1 MGQDQE
7 TGYLQRTTTIMIITV
22 LSKYITVYA
31 FNVGLA
37 RLLSPEDYGDYK
49 VAETFV
55 SLASIPVLMGGAAA
69 ALKFLPNAFKESNLA
84 LIWEYTRFYLVTVL
98 TLSFLLALTTFGI
111 SMNFLGS
118 TSFGHHHPL
127 VYATAI
133 VPVMAI
139 TVLIGSVFQSKNM
152 IYMTIFPRWIF
163 YPILKLGLILA
174 LYALVGKLTDSWAI
188 MIAFTAILIVLFY
201 LLIKVKKLGIIRLQ
215 KIKNPTSPIIWLKIS
230 IPMMLLFFLQ
240 RTLNQVDIYMIE
252 IFGSEDGVGHFAAAQ
267 ITVMVLFA
275 VQSSFMIIFDP
286 LMTPALKEGTH
297 EVRKLNAKGFRLLLA
312 STLPISALL
321 LLFPGPILSVFG
333 HHEPEAATTLQILV
347 PGYLFSAMF
356 AMPYSWLQYSGQEKN
371 VTIVMFICV
380 TLSVIL
386 DILLIPDHGIQG
398 AAIATSSMFILTF
411 IILSIMVKKHLGI
424 YPWSRANA

>member
-1 MGQDQE
+1 MNKEKE
-7 TGYLQRTTTIMIITV
+7 TGYFQRTTTIMIITV
-22 LSKYITVYA
+22 ISKYITVYA

-69 ALKFLPNAFKESNLA
+69 ALKFLPLAFKESNLE
-84 LIWEYTRFYLVTVL
+84 LIWEYTRFYLITVL
-98 TLSFLLALTTFGI
+98 TLSFLLALITFNVSI
-111 SMNFLGS
+111 HFLEN

-174 LYALVGKLTDSWAI
+174 LYAFVGKLTDSWAI
-188 MIAFTAILIVLFY
+188 MIAFTAILIILFY
-201 LLIKVKKLGIIRLQ
+201 LLVQVKKLGIIQLK
-215 KIKNPTSPIIWLKIS
+215 KIKNPTSPLIWLKIS

-252 IFGSEDGVGHFAAAQ
+252 IFGNEEAVGHFAAAQ

-275 VQSSFMIIFDP
+275 IQSSFMIIFDP
-286 LMTPALKEGTH
+286 LMTPALKDGMH
-297 EVRKLNAKGFRLLLA
+297 EVKKLNAKGFRLLLI
-312 STLPISALL
+312 STLPIGALL
-321 LLFPGPILSVFG
+321 FLFPGPILSIFG
-333 HHEPEAATTLQILV
+333 HNEPEAITTLQILV
-347 PGYLFSAMF
+347 PGYLFSALF

-371 VTIVMFICV
+371 VTLVMFVSV

-386 DILLIPDHGIQG
+386 DGLLIPDYGIQG
-398 AAIATSSMFILTF
+398 AAIATTAMFVFTF
-411 IILSIMVKKHLGI
+411 IILSIMVKRHLGI
-424 YPWSRANA
+424 YPWSKAK